1 MRKISV
7 SCTLTVFH
15 DGRFW
20 VGVVQRIEDGRLFAS
35 RIVFGAEPS
44 NEEIEQLVLSRAW
57 DRLCFPD
64 LYDAAS
70 RMCEAAAGVASYG
83 RAAEGCCAP
92 VSSARDAGTGGF
104 LASGAARIEVP
115 SPPKNP
121 KRRQRNVR
129 KQMKRDAFACTKA
142 QQALAEARE
151 AAKDDRLHARSARKK
166 ADADVRFAL
175 RQEKRKRKHKGR

>member
-121 KRRQRNVR
+121 KRCQRNVR
-129 KQMKRDAFACTKA
+129 KQMKRDAFARFSERSGQRRPSPCSLRPQEGRCRRSLRPAPGETQA
-142 QQALAEARE
+142 QA
-151 AAKDDRLHARSARKK
+151 
-166 ADADVRFAL
+166 
-175 RQEKRKRKHKGR
+175 